1 MRKVLGSFVALGILA
16 NSWGGPVK
24 TPGRLSLW
32 YPEAAP
38 TWLHALPLGN
48 GRIGAMVFG
57 GVAKEQVML
66 NESSLWSGGPKN
78 WDNPDAKA
86 QIPLVR
92 DALAK
97 EDYALAQSLTQKMQ
111 GPYTQSYVPLGDLD
125 IEFDLPSGK
134 PTGYHRE
141 LPLGDAVA
149 TTEFSHGGI
158 DFRREAFVSYP
169 DNVIV
174 YRFTASK
181 PGAISFR
188 AAFRSQCPTTIRAL
202 GANGLALLGR
212 APAHA
217 EPNYRSKEPAIV
229 YDEKIGMGFASA
241 LRAVT
246 SGGTVR
252 ADSSGLRV
260 SGATEVTLIISNST
274 GFKGFDQHPENDSVR
289 SMDRA
294 KKTVEKAAK
303 RTFTELKSRHQAD
316 HGRLFN
322 RVSIELGPGRNDVPT
337 DQRVIDW
344 KKNND
349 LGLEAL
355 LFQYGR
361 YLLIASSRKGGQPA
375 NLQGIWNPMMRPPW
389 SANYTTNINAQMN
402 YWPAESTNLPECAQP
417 MLDFISELAVNGAK
431 TAKMNYGWRGWTAH
445 HNSDLWRHTAPVG
458 AYGEGSPTWAN
469 FNLGGA
475 WMSLQLWEH
484 YAFTQDRAF
493 LKRAYPLLKGAAQFG
508 LDSLYEK
515 DGVLVTAPSV
525 SAENVFLYNGKG
537 YEVSVG
543 TTQDMAILRALFGV
557 TERAAKEL
565 GVDPEFR
572 SELASSRAKLR
583 PEKVGSKGQLVE
595 WSQEYGEAEPQH
607 RHVSHLIGA
616 YPAADITPQTRPD
629 LAAAVSKTL
638 DLRGDDS
645 TGWSMSWKLALR
657 ARLHEPEA
665 AHRMLNYLIRLVGSE
680 KTTYAGGG
688 GVYPNLFGAHPPFQI
703 DGNFGTT
710 AGMAEML
717 VQSHRSDAKGH
728 VIVELLP
735 ALPKAWA
742 TGSVKGLRV
751 RGGATVDLAWQ
762 NGELKSWKLH
772 GKQERF
778 VVEHRGLTVTE

>member
-274 GFKGFDQHPENDSVR
+274 GFKGFDHHPENDSMR

-303 RTFTELKSRHQAD
+303 RTFGELKSRHQAD
-316 HGRLFN
+316 HRRLFN
-322 RVSIELGPGRNDVPT
+322 RVSIDLGPGRNDVPT

>member
-1 MRKVLGSFVALGILA
+1 MGKVLGSFVALGILA

-48 GRIGAMVFG
+48 GRLGAMVFG
-57 GVAKEQVML
+57 GVQKEQVML
-66 NESSLWSGGPKN
+66 NETSLWSGGPKN

-86 QIPLVR
+86 QIPLIR
-92 DALAK
+92 AALAK

-125 IEFDLPSGK
+125 IEFDLPSG
-134 PTGYHRE
+134 PVTGYHRE

-149 TTEFSHGGI
+149 TTEFSQGGI
-158 DFRREAFVSYP
+158 EFRREAFVSYP

-188 AAFRSQCPTTIRAL
+188 AAFRSQCPATVRAL

-274 GFKGFDQHPENDSVR
+274 GFKGFDQHPENDSER

-316 HGRLFN
+316 HRRLFN
-322 RVSIELGPGRNDVPT
+322 RVSIDLGPGRNDVST

-344 KKNND
+344 KKNGD
-349 LGLEAL
+349 AGLEAL

-389 SANYTTNINAQMN
+389 SSNYTTNINAQMN
-402 YWPAESTNLPECAQP
+402 YWPVESTNLPECAQP

-431 TAKMNYGWRGWTAH
+431 TAKTNYGWRGWTAH
-445 HNSDLWRHTAPVG
+445 HNSDVWRHTAPVG

-493 LKRAYPLLKGAAQFG
+493 LKRVYPVLKGASQFG
-508 LDSLYEK
+508 LDALYEK

-525 SAENVFLYNGKG
+525 SAENVFLFNGKG
-537 YEVSVG
+537 YEVSIG

-572 SELASSRAKLR
+572 TELASSRGRLR

-595 WSQEYGEAEPQH
+595 WSQEYGESEPLH

-616 YPAADITPQTRPD
+616 YPAADITPQSRPD

-638 DLRGDDS
+638 DMRGDDS

-665 AHRMLNYLIRLVGSE
+665 AHRMLNYLIRLVGSD

-717 VQSHRSDAKGH
+717 VQSHRSDANGR

-751 RGGATVDLAWQ
+751 RGGATVDIAWQ

-772 GKQERF
+772 GKQDRF
-778 VVEHRGLTVTE
+778 IVEHRGLTVAK

>member
-1 MRKVLGSFVALGILA
+1 
-16 NSWGGPVK
+16 
-24 TPGRLSLW
+24 
-32 YPEAAP
+32 
-38 TWLHALPLGN
+38 
-48 GRIGAMVFG
+48 MVFG